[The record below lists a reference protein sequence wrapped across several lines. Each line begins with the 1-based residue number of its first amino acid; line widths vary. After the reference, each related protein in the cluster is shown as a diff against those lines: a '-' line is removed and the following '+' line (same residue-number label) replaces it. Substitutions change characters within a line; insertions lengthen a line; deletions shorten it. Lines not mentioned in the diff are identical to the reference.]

1 MGLGYNQARM
11 EEAPPDGPFPPLPSA
26 DLTDPAADRA
36 ESPETAVI
44 EEAAEPLRPTQPDER
59 VTLIDVLRG
68 LALFGIIA
76 ANMRGFAGPLTSYF
90 QPDLIWKSR
99 SDLWVQGFIDA
110 FGT

>member
-1 MGLGYNQARM
+1 M

-36 ESPETAVI
+36 ESPETAVIEAAVI

-76 ANMRGFAGPLTSYF
+76 ANMRGFAA
-90 QPDLIWKSR
+90 R
-99 SDLWVQGFIDA
+99 
-110 FGT
+110 